1 MCLSQGYKTATLAR
15 IEPSTS
21 RFGVRRSTTRP
32 SRLPIFDET
41 FCDLTPMA
49 SRLGLY
55 CLPISQNL
63 DTKLIWVKLSETR
76 EGAAK

>member
-1 MCLSQGYKTATLAR
+1 MYLAQGYQTVTLVR

-21 RFGVRRSTTRP
+21 RSGVQRSTTR
-32 SRLPIFDET
+32 SWRLPIFDEIFVT
-41 FCDLTPMA
+41 LPMA

-76 EGAAK
+76 EEAAK